1 MYRRPVFYEGAPLE
15 PPAELTP
22 DSYLWRWA
30 GDTRI
35 GMLGATIG
43 LLQLMHPGV
52 GAGVME
58 HSDFF
63 NDPFDRVIRSLPP
76 ILGAVYDGPRAVET
90 GRWIRDQHVSI
101 KGVDAAGRSYHA
113 LHPDTYWWAHA
124 TFQFMAE
131 QVADRFDDHRLTPL
145 EREQLYV
152 EGITWYRHYGV
163 SERPVPP
170 TRAAF
175 QLEWDRVCREVL
187 EMNEAVDFVLEMLDK
202 PLRLELDGPL
212 RHLRP
217 ILKTKPVA
225 KIMSAPARLT
235 AIGGLPPV
243 VRERF
248 GIPWSWADQRELDA
262 LELAIRKAWRF
273 VPFSVRWQPRAQE
286 GWKRVRAEAKGKPWP
301 VAS

>member
-1 MYRRPVFYEGAPLE
+1 MYRFYDGSPLE
-15 PPAELTP
+15 PPAELGP
-22 DSYLWRWA
+22 GSLLWRWA

-35 GMLGATIG
+35 SMLGGTIG
-43 LLQLMHPGV
+43 LLQLMYPGV
-52 GAGVME
+52 GAGVMQ

-63 NDPFDRVIRSLPP
+63 NDPFDRVFRSLPP
-76 ILGAVYDGPRAVET
+76 ILGAVYDGPKAVET
-90 GRWIRDQHVSI
+90 GRWIRDQHVAI
-101 KGVDAAGRSYHA
+101 KGTDGQGRSYHA

-152 EGITWYRHYGV
+152 EGITWYRRYGV

-175 QLEWDRVCREVL
+175 QAEWDRVCAEEL
-187 EMNEAVDFVLEMLDK
+187 EMNEAVEFVLGLLDR
-202 PLRLELDGPL
+202 PIRLQLDGPL

-217 ILKTKPVA
+217 VVRSKPVA
-225 KIMSAPARLT
+225 KLLSAPARLT
-235 AIGGLPPV
+235 AIGGLPRV

-248 GIPWSWADQRELDA
+248 DIPWSWADQRELDA
-262 LELAIRKAWRF
+262 IELGVRKAWRF
-273 VPFSVRWQPRAQE
+273 LPASVRWQPRALE
-286 GWKRVRAEAKGKPWP
+286 GWKRVRTEAKGKAWP